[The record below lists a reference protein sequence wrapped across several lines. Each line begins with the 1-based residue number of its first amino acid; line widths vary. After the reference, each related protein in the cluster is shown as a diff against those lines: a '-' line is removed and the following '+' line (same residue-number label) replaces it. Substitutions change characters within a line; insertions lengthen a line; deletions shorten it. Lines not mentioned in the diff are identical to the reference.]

1 MGRLDTRYIIK
12 LDTKATFLN
21 PTLVFSINDAETSD
35 LYIRVTNKHK
45 LIDVSNMI
53 PVIVVID
60 PHGQLYS
67 DFMEVTDDNL
77 LYYDIKKTMK
87 SQSGKYIAKVMLV
100 DNQEKKVL
108 KGNFSYAVEDDEISL
123 LDEKAGEDDRLPIL
137 TEFISRLSTIEKLEL
152 SRQEAET
159 NRVEAEKQRQIAK
172 QQLID
177 QVNKLIADTSL
188 KVDENLSEQNKKVDD
203 NLLEN
208 SNKVTKLISDTT
220 TKIDSYKTE
229 KDEAI
234 QQDLQLYKQE
244 TTKNIDDY
252 KLSKDIEINKNLS
265 DYKTSTTTDIETYKN
280 NKNAEI
286 NQYKTEK
293 DLEID
298 TYVANKNKEL
308 DRYVA
313 AKNNDIDNYK
323 KAKDLLIDDKL
334 KEVDTSE
341 QSRAEAET
349 LRQQQHTEREA
360 FLNGFESRVNANEAK
375 NTEQDGRLNSVEYIS
390 KRQDVVLSGL
400 LNESG
405 DKRLAITGEGNYLK
419 LEHSKDGVVDV
430 NSIVGNTMVN
440 LQPNAIP
447 KFHIGLGGD
456 SLDAYT
462 VQTDNNHIKITGNG
476 INPPEYRFINMGRIA
491 FEMYKP
497 STTYTLTFSK
507 LKGIKSILL
516 STVSATNSMLTN
528 TINVQ
533 EGILTYTMTTRD
545 NFVSDSQI
553 LYLLIDTTLTDL
565 DVEVKNPVILEGDYT
580 NKPIPS
586 EYFEGMKSTFEDCL
600 VTQEMVDAGTEKA
613 ENLGKYKA
621 ELKVVGKNLLDI
633 QNIKIIE
640 QYNTLF
646 EPRGNGIRLKY
657 KDAGPT
663 STSAYTYIRSDY
675 YKINPNVK
683 RFIISFKATSNKN
696 QTPRILVKLLR
707 FKDKSGE
714 IKSQSCNGDAIHIDV
729 VDGTKYLQFIIYS
742 CCGNEGIIKGD
753 YIDYYDIHL
762 EEVEDIGSNSSPYE
776 PYKESKQ
783 TLYLDEPLYKDNEL
797 CIHNGQLGYWKNC
810 ERVIFDGSDDNW
822 SYSVNNYF
830 VCTTTSITNKI
841 KENSQMISDRFNYNK
856 RIHID
861 DFSISGGQTER
872 LKISNHAFKDSINF
886 KAWLQA
892 NPTSII
898 YELAEPIFVPILENT
913 PQWILDCFDEC
924 TLSIDSNIP
933 ATSMSAVYTGNV
945 VSVVALDKIQY
956 EQDKVA
962 IENAYKLSVLGIMT
976 GVTI

>member
-108 KGNFSYAVEDDEISL
+108 RGNFSYAVEDDEISL

-159 NRVEAEKQRQIAK
+159 NRVEAEKQREIAK

-188 KVDENLSEQNKKVDD
+188 KVEENLSEQNKKVDD

-334 KEVDTSE
+334 KEVDASE
-341 QSRAEAET
+341 KSRAEAET
-349 LRQQQHTEREA
+349 LRQEQHTEREA
-360 FLNGFESRVNANEAK
+360 FLNGFESKVNANEAK

-390 KRQDVVLSGL
+390 KRQDVVLGGL

-405 DKRLAITGEGNYLK
+405 DKRLAITGEGNHLK
-419 LEHSKDGVVDV
+419 LEHSKDGVVEV
-430 NSIVGNTMVN
+430 NSVVGNTMVN
-440 LQPNAIP
+440 LSGTPYLATTSN
-447 KFHIGLGGD
+447 HGVT
-456 SLDAYT
+456 S
-462 VQTDNNHIKITGNG
+462 DNDYIRLTANG
-476 INPPEYRFINMGRIA
+476 TYRNIFFENIA
-491 FEMYKP
+491 YKP
-497 STTYTLTFSK
+497 STEYTIIIFIRK
-507 LKGIKSILL
+507 N
-516 STVSATNSMLTN
+516 TVNANYSVYDNAN
-528 TINVQ
+528 TDSVFYGSYYNITPGTTGVFITKQ
-533 EGILTYTMTTRD
+533 TTRAD
-545 NFVSDSQI
+545 ISSCTYGIRSFIGPNATEGEI
-553 LYLLIDTTLTDL
+553 
-565 DVEVKNPVILEGDYT
+565 EVKFVVLEGDYT
-580 NKPIPS
+580 NKPIPN
-586 EYFEGMKSTFEDCL
+586 EYFEGMKSTFENCL
-600 VTQEMVDAGTEKA
+600 VTQEMIDAGTEKA
-613 ENLGKYKA
+613 ENLNKYKA
-621 ELKVVGKNLLDI
+621 ELKVVGKNLWSHGDVDFI
-633 QNIKIIE
+633 TKHTSWQDVKGTPEAYGN
-640 QYNTLF
+640 LF
-646 EPRGNGIRLKY
+646 EKGREYATVYLSEGYYYIS
-657 KDAGPT
+657 AGE
-663 STSAYTYIRSDY
+663 YT
-675 YKINPNVK
+675 NFTN
-683 RFIISFKATSNKN
+683 
-696 QTPRILVKLLR
+696 
-707 FKDKSGE
+707 
-714 IKSQSCNGDAIHIDV
+714 
-729 VDGTKYLQFIIYS
+729 LQFIEAVTEKIITQNRAIYIPKGHYYFR
-742 CCGNEGIIKGD
+742 CNPTEIGVRVTIKD
-753 YIDYYDIHL
+753 LYIEKLDSELDT
-762 EEVEDIGSNSSPYE
+762 NSPYE

-797 CIHNGQLGYWKNC
+797 CIHNGQLGYWKKRDIYYLTGN
-810 ERVIFDGSDDNW
+810 EFWKAHGSIPSWFYVDNIFLGKTDNLKGDFMM
-822 SYSVNNYF
+822 SNRFTQYPYTNIADVVNGGFGYGKPDSKTCRLIFKN
-830 VCTTTSITNKI
+830 TSCST
-841 KENSQMISDRFNYNK
+841 ISEWV
-856 RIHID
+856 
-861 DFSISGGQTER
+861 S
-872 LKISNHAFKDSINF
+872 
-886 KAWLQA
+886 WLQT
-892 NPTSII
+892 NNTIVE
-898 YELAEPIFVPILENT
+898 YELAEPIFVPILDNT
-913 PQWILDCFDEC
+913 PNWMLESFSDC

-933 ATSMSAVYTGNV
+933 ATSMSATYSGNV
-945 VSVVALDKIQY
+945 VSVVALEKIQY

>member
-21 PTLVFSINDAETSD
+21 PTLVFSINDAEISD

-108 KGNFSYAVEDDEISL
+108 RGNFSYAVEDDEISL

-159 NRVEAEKQRQIAK
+159 NRVEAEKQREIAK

-188 KVDENLSEQNKKVDD
+188 KVEENLSEQNKKVDD

-334 KEVDTSE
+334 KEVDASE
-341 QSRAEAET
+341 KSRAEAET
-349 LRQQQHTEREA
+349 LRQEQHTEREA
-360 FLNGFESRVNANEAK
+360 FLNGFESKVNANEAK

-390 KRQDVVLSGL
+390 KRQDVVLGGL

-405 DKRLAITGEGNYLK
+405 DKRLAITGEGNHLK
-419 LEHSKDGVVDV
+419 LEHSKDGVVEV
-430 NSIVGNTMVN
+430 NSVVGNTMVN
-440 LQPNAIP
+440 LSGTPYLATTSN
-447 KFHIGLGGD
+447 HGVT
-456 SLDAYT
+456 S
-462 VQTDNNHIKITGNG
+462 DNDYIRLTANG
-476 INPPEYRFINMGRIA
+476 TYRNIFFENIA
-491 FEMYKP
+491 YKP
-497 STTYTLTFSK
+497 STEYTIIIFIRKNTVNANYSVYDNANTDSVFYGSYYN
-507 LKGIKSILL
+507 IKPGTTGVFI
-516 STVSATNSMLTN
+516 TK
-528 TINVQ
+528 Q
-533 EGILTYTMTTRD
+533 TTRAD
-545 NFVSDSQI
+545 ISSCTYGIRSFIGPNATEGEI
-553 LYLLIDTTLTDL
+553 
-565 DVEVKNPVILEGDYT
+565 EVKFVVLEGDYT
-580 NKPIPS
+580 NKPIPN
-586 EYFEGMKSTFEDCL
+586 EYFEGMKSTFDNCL
-600 VTQEMVDAGTEKA
+600 VTQEMIDAGTEKA
-613 ENLGKYKA
+613 ENLGKYKG
-621 ELKVVGKNLLDI
+621 ELKVVGKNKSTGTYYPGGL
-633 QNIKIIE
+633 QS
-640 QYNTLF
+640 
-646 EPRGNGIRLKY
+646 NG
-657 KDAGPT
+657 AEGP
-663 STSAYTYIRSDY
+663 
-675 YKINPNVK
+675 NG
-683 RFIISFKATSNKN
+683 TSNITYFNK
-696 QTPRILVKLLR
+696 VKPNTSYVTSIEGVNRLTNIY
-707 FKDKSGE
+707 FYDKDKKFIS
-714 IKSQSCNGDAIHIDV
+714 KSDIPLVNFITPSNCHYTRHTY
-729 VDGTKYLQFIIYS
+729 GTSK
-742 CCGNEGIIKGD
+742 EGILQ
-753 YIDYYDIHL
+753 L
-762 EEVEDIGSNSSPYE
+762 EEGTVASPYE

-810 ERVIFDGSDDNW
+810 ERTVFNGSDDENW
-822 SYSVNNYF
+822 
-830 VCTTTSITNKI
+830 
-841 KENSQMISDRFNYNK
+841 R
-856 RIHID
+856 
-861 DFSISGGQTER
+861 ISGANNDDYTTLFFINDGIS
-872 LKISNHAFKDSINF
+872 KISNSAISDKFRVITSYTAGNPEGVKGDNLDINIRISNSKATDLVSFKQ
-886 KAWLQA
+886 WLQV
-892 NPTSII
+892 NPTTVM

-913 PQWILDCFDEC
+913 PQWILNCFNEC
-924 TLSIDSNIP
+924 TLSIDSNIT
-933 ATSMSAVYTGNV
+933 ATSMSATYSGNV

>member
-108 KGNFSYAVEDDEISL
+108 RGNFSYAVEDDEISL

-159 NRVEAEKQRQIAK
+159 NRVEAEKQREIAK

-188 KVDENLSEQNKKVDD
+188 KVEENLSEQNKKVDD

-334 KEVDTSE
+334 KEVDASE
-341 QSRAEAET
+341 KSRAEAET
-349 LRQQQHTEREA
+349 LRQEQHTEREA
-360 FLNGFESRVNANEAK
+360 FLNGFESKVNANEAK

-390 KRQDVVLSGL
+390 KRQDVVLGGL

-405 DKRLAITGEGNYLK
+405 DKRLAITGEGNHLK
-419 LEHSKDGVVDV
+419 LEHSKDGVVEV
-430 NSIVGNTMVN
+430 NSVVGNTMVN
-440 LQPNAIP
+440 LWN
-447 KFHIGLGGD
+447 KDNLYTSGLNGLTILND
-456 SLDAYT
+456 RIRIT
-462 VQTDNNHIKITGNG
+462 TDGSPYYNFWL
-476 INPPEYRFINMGRIA
+476 RDFSM
-491 FEMYKP
+491 FKP
-497 STTYTLTFSK
+497 STQYTIIVNIYKTTAQPGDIIIVTSNSVGNNDAFNAYTELPANKIGVTK
-507 LKGIKSILL
+507 LLKVTTENYSDVNLAMRSYFNNKSQTVGSEVEL
-516 STVSATNSMLTN
+516 SFTV
-528 TINVQ
+528 
-533 EGILTYTMTTRD
+533 
-545 NFVSDSQI
+545 
-553 LYLLIDTTLTDL
+553 
-565 DVEVKNPVILEGDYT
+565 LEGDYT
-580 NKPIPS
+580 SKPLPN
-586 EYFEGMKSTFEDCL
+586 EYFEGMKSTFENCL
-600 VTQEMVDAGTEKA
+600 VTQEMVEAGTEKA
-613 ENLGKYKA
+613 ENLGKYRCDI
-621 ELKVVGKNLLDI
+621 KVIGKNKSTGTYYPGGL
-633 QNIKIIE
+633 QS
-640 QYNTLF
+640 
-646 EPRGNGIRLKY
+646 NG
-657 KDAGPT
+657 AEGPGG
-663 STSAYTYIRSDY
+663 
-675 YKINPNVK
+675 
-683 RFIISFKATSNKN
+683 TSNITYFNK
-696 QTPRILVKLLR
+696 VKPNTSYVTSIEGVNR
-707 FKDKSGE
+707 STNIYFYDKDKKFIS
-714 IKSQSCNGDAIHIDV
+714 KSDIPLVNFITPSNCHYTRHTY
-729 VDGTKYLQFIIYS
+729 GTSK
-742 CCGNEGIIKGD
+742 EGILQ
-753 YIDYYDIHL
+753 L
-762 EEVEDIGSNSSPYE
+762 EEGTVATPYE

-783 TLYLDEPLYKDNEL
+783 ELYLDEPLYANNEL
-797 CIHNGQLGYWKNC
+797 CVHNGQLGYWKNRDKYTFTGKESIDTYVTDTHVKYGVFNSNTNMIKGKMGGQLIC
-810 ERVIFDGSDDNW
+810 DRYPVVGQVYNDTVAEGIGSHGV
-822 SYSVNNYF
+822 YV
-830 VCTTTSITNKI
+830 V
-841 KENSQMISDRFNYNK
+841 R
-856 RIHID
+856 
-861 DFSISGGQTER
+861 FSILKTKFNNPSDSTE
-872 LKISNHAFKDSINF
+872 FKQG
-886 KAWLQA
+886 LQQ

-898 YELAEPIFVPILENT
+898 YELAEPIFIPILENT
-913 PQWILDCFDEC
+913 PQWILNSFDEC

-933 ATSMSAVYTGNV
+933 ATSMSATYSGNV
-945 VSVVALDKIQY
+945 VSVVALEKIQY

>member
-188 KVDENLSEQNKKVDD
+188 KVEENLSEQNKKVDD

-334 KEVDTSE
+334 KEVDASE
-341 QSRAEAET
+341 KSRAEAET

-390 KRQDVVLSGL
+390 KRQDVVLGGL

-405 DKRLAITGEGNYLK
+405 DKRLAITGEGNHLK
-419 LEHSKDGVVDV
+419 LEHSKDGVIEV
-430 NSIVGNTMVN
+430 NSVIGNTLVN
-440 LQPNAIP
+440 LSGTPYLATTSN
-447 KFHIGLGGD
+447 HGVT
-456 SLDAYT
+456 S
-462 VQTDNNHIKITGNG
+462 DNDYIRLTANG
-476 INPPEYRFINMGRIA
+476 TYRNIFFENIA
-491 FEMYKP
+491 YKP
-497 STTYTLTFSK
+497 STEYTIIIFIRK
-507 LKGIKSILL
+507 N
-516 STVSATNSMLTN
+516 TVNANYSVYDNAN
-528 TINVQ
+528 TDSVFYGSYYNITPGTTGVFITKQ
-533 EGILTYTMTTRD
+533 TTRAD
-545 NFVSDSQI
+545 ISSCTYGIRSFIGPNATEGEI
-553 LYLLIDTTLTDL
+553 
-565 DVEVKNPVILEGDYT
+565 EVKFVVLEGDYT
-580 NKPIPS
+580 NKPIPN
-586 EYFEGMKSTFEDCL
+586 EYFEGMKSTFENCL
-600 VTQEMVDAGTEKA
+600 VTQEMIDAGLEKA

-621 ELKVVGKNLLDI
+621 ELKVVGKNLVDFANFESVSNYDSSI
-633 QNIKIIE
+633 QPIK
-640 QYNTLF
+640 
-646 EPRGNGIRLKY
+646 NGVRVIFNKTGPTQTNSYTYVRSKPYRIDPNMKYVAFSYKY
-657 KDAGPT
+657 K
-663 STSAYTYIRSDY
+663 S
-675 YKINPNVK
+675 
-683 RFIISFKATSNKN
+683 
-696 QTPRILVKLLR
+696 
-707 FKDKSGE
+707 
-714 IKSQSCNGDAIHIDV
+714 SQSQSSRVLIKFMDNDNWDANNSLSTHSAVNGRTVKMPVPVGA
-729 VDGTKYLQFIIYS
+729 KYVQFIVYS
-742 CCGNEGIIKGD
+742 CAGEAGIVKGY
-753 YIDYYDIHL
+753 YIDYYDAQM
-762 EEVEDIGSNSSPYE
+762 EEIPLYTSDPSPYG
-776 PYKESKQ
+776 PYKEHVQ

-797 CIHNGQLGYWKNC
+797 CVHNGQLGYWKNR
-810 ERVIFDGSDDNW
+810 ERIVLDGSDDENW
-822 SYSVNNYF
+822 RISGANNDDY
-830 VCTTTSITNKI
+830 TTLFFIKDGISKI
-841 KENSQMISDRFNYNK
+841 SNSAISDRFRVITSYMAGNPEGIKGDNLDINI
-856 RIHID
+856 R
-861 DFSISGGQTER
+861 
-872 LKISNHAFKDSINF
+872 ISNSKATDLVSFKQ
-886 KAWLQA
+886 WLQV
-892 NPTSII
+892 NPTTVM
-898 YELAEPIFVPILENT
+898 YELAEPIFIPILENT
-913 PQWILDCFDEC
+913 PQWILECFNTC
-924 TLSIDSNIP
+924 TLSIDSNIT
-933 ATSMSAVYTGNV
+933 ATSMSATYSGNV

>member
-108 KGNFSYAVEDDEISL
+108 RGNFSYAVEDDEISL

-159 NRVEAEKQRQIAK
+159 NRVEAEKQREIAK

-188 KVDENLSEQNKKVDD
+188 KVEENLSEQNKKVDD

-334 KEVDTSE
+334 KEVDASE
-341 QSRAEAET
+341 KSRAEAET
-349 LRQQQHTEREA
+349 LRQEQHTEREA
-360 FLNGFESRVNANEAK
+360 FLNGFESKVNANEAK

-390 KRQDVVLSGL
+390 KRQDVVLGGL

-405 DKRLAITGEGNYLK
+405 DKRLAIEGEGNYLK
-419 LEHSKDGVVDV
+419 LEHSKDGVVEV
-430 NSIVGNTMVN
+430 NSVVGNTMVN
-440 LQPNAIP
+440 LWN
-447 KFHIGLGGD
+447 KNNLYTSGLNGLTILND
-456 SLDAYT
+456 RIRIT
-462 VQTDNNHIKITGNG
+462 TDGSPYYNFWL
-476 INPPEYRFINMGRIA
+476 RDFSM
-491 FEMYKP
+491 FKP
-497 STTYTLTFSK
+497 STQYTIIVTIYKTTAQPGDIIIVTSNSVGNNDAFNAYTELPANKVGVTK
-507 LKGIKSILL
+507 LLKVTTENYSDVNLAMRSYFNNKSQTVGSEVEL
-516 STVSATNSMLTN
+516 SFIV
-528 TINVQ
+528 
-533 EGILTYTMTTRD
+533 
-545 NFVSDSQI
+545 
-553 LYLLIDTTLTDL
+553 
-565 DVEVKNPVILEGDYT
+565 LEGDYT
-580 NKPIPS
+580 NKPIPN

-600 VTQEMVDAGTEKA
+600 VTQEMIDAGTEKA

-621 ELKVVGKNLLDI
+621 ELKVVGKNLINESSKVALYIGGADGI
-633 QNIKIIE
+633 TIADVDP
-640 QYNTLF
+640 NTLSYVI
-646 EPRGNGIRLKY
+646 PCKPNTVYRAMY
-657 KDAGPT
+657 T
-663 STSAYTYIRSDY
+663 SGGDR
-675 YKINPNVK
+675 NVLA
-683 RFIISFKATSNKN
+683 SFSSYPKN
-696 QTPRILVKLLR
+696 Q
-707 FKDKSGE
+707 DKALN
-714 IKSQSCNGDAIHIDV
+714 KSA
-729 VDGTKYLQFIIYS
+729 TYRP
-742 CCGNEGIIKGD
+742 
-753 YIDYYDIHL
+753 
-762 EEVEDIGSNSSPYE
+762 EDISTITTDSNARYLMFYCCSTTNIPPIEPIIVESSNPITPYE

-797 CIHNGQLGYWKNC
+797 CIHNGQLGYWKNRDKYTFTGKESIDTYVTDTHVKYGVFNSNTNMIKGKMGGQLIC
-810 ERVIFDGSDDNW
+810 DR
-822 SYSVNNYF
+822 YSVVGQVYNDTVAEGIGSHGAY
-830 VCTTTSITNKI
+830 VV
-841 KENSQMISDRFNYNK
+841 RFNILKTKFNNPS
-856 RIHID
+856 D
-861 DFSISGGQTER
+861 STE
-872 LKISNHAFKDSINF
+872 FKQG
-886 KAWLQA
+886 LQQ

-913 PQWILDCFDEC
+913 PQWILDCFNDC

-945 VSVVALDKIQY
+945 VSVVALEKIQY

>member
-108 KGNFSYAVEDDEISL
+108 RGNFSYAVEDDEISL

-159 NRVEAEKQRQIAK
+159 NRVEAEKQREIAK

-188 KVDENLSEQNKKVDD
+188 KVEENLSEQNKKVDD

-334 KEVDTSE
+334 KEVDASE
-341 QSRAEAET
+341 KSRAEAET
-349 LRQQQHTEREA
+349 LRQEQHTEREA
-360 FLNGFESRVNANEAK
+360 FLNGFESKVNANEAK

-390 KRQDVVLSGL
+390 KRQDVVLGGL

-405 DKRLAITGEGNYLK
+405 DKRLAITGEGNHLK
-419 LEHSKDGVVDV
+419 LEHSKDGVVEV
-430 NSIVGNTMVN
+430 NSVVGNTMVN
-440 LQPNAIP
+440 LSGTPYLATTSN
-447 KFHIGLGGD
+447 HGVT
-456 SLDAYT
+456 S
-462 VQTDNNHIKITGNG
+462 DNDYIRLTANG
-476 INPPEYRFINMGRIA
+476 TYRNIFFENIA
-491 FEMYKP
+491 YKP
-497 STTYTLTFSK
+497 STEYTIIIFIRKNTVNANYSVYDNANTDSVFYGSYYN
-507 LKGIKSILL
+507 IKPGTTGVFI
-516 STVSATNSMLTN
+516 TK
-528 TINVQ
+528 Q
-533 EGILTYTMTTRD
+533 TTRAD
-545 NFVSDSQI
+545 ISSCTYGIRSFIGPNATEGEI
-553 LYLLIDTTLTDL
+553 
-565 DVEVKNPVILEGDYT
+565 EVKFVVLEGDYT
-580 NKPIPS
+580 NKPIPN

-600 VTQEMVDAGTEKA
+600 VTQEMIDAGTEKA
-613 ENLGKYKA
+613 ENLNKYKA

-633 QNIKIIE
+633 QNIKIDKLYDTI
-640 QYNTLF
+640 F

-657 KDAGPT
+657 KNTGPT
-663 STSAYTYIRSDY
+663 STNSYTYIRSDY

-683 RFIISFKATSNKN
+683 HFILSFKATPNKN
-696 QTPRILVKLLR
+696 QTPRILVTLLR
-707 FKDKSGE
+707 SKDASDK
-714 IKSQSCNGDAIHIDV
+714 IKSQTCNGNGNRIDV
-729 VDGTKYLQFIIYS
+729 VDGTKYLQFVIYS
-742 CCGNEGIIKGD
+742 CSGNEGIVKD
-753 YIDYYDIHL
+753 DFIDYFDVQL
-762 EEVEDIGSNSSPYE
+762 EEANSIDAVATPYE

-797 CIHNGQLGYWKNC
+797 CIHNGQLGYWKKRDIYYLTGN
-810 ERVIFDGSDDNW
+810 EFWKAHGSIPSWFYVDNIFLGKTDNLKGDFMM
-822 SYSVNNYF
+822 SNRFTQYPYTNIADVVNGGFGYGKPDSKTCRLIFKN
-830 VCTTTSITNKI
+830 TSCST
-841 KENSQMISDRFNYNK
+841 ISEWV
-856 RIHID
+856 
-861 DFSISGGQTER
+861 S
-872 LKISNHAFKDSINF
+872 
-886 KAWLQA
+886 WLQT
-892 NPTSII
+892 NNTIVE
-898 YELAEPIFVPILENT
+898 YELAEPIFVPILDNT
-913 PQWILDCFDEC
+913 PNWMLESFSDC

-933 ATSMSAVYTGNV
+933 ATSMSATYSGNV
-945 VSVVALDKIQY
+945 VSVVALEKIQY

>member
-159 NRVEAEKQRQIAK
+159 NRVEAEKQREIAK

-188 KVDENLSEQNKKVDD
+188 KVEENLSEQNKKVDD

-334 KEVDTSE
+334 KEVDASE
-341 QSRAEAET
+341 KSRAEAET
-349 LRQQQHTEREA
+349 LRQEQHTEREA

-375 NTEQDGRLNSVEYIS
+375 NTEQDDRLNSVERIS
-390 KRQDVVLSGL
+390 KRQDVALSGL

-405 DKRLAITGEGNYLK
+405 DKRLAITGEGNHLK
-419 LEHSKDGVVDV
+419 LEHSKDGVVEV
-430 NSIVGNTMVN
+430 NSVVGNTLVNELGTLYSKGGKWTEDEGSYTLILEVGSGQPQLLFNLSRPLKTNAQYTIIVN
-440 LQPNAIP
+440 LIELVEGVPHFCFMN
-447 KFHIGLGGD
+447 KL
-456 SLDAYT
+456 
-462 VQTDNNHIKITGNG
+462 NNKVTSTEFTPQAPG
-476 INPPEYRFINMGRIA
+476 IY
-491 FEMYKP
+491 
-497 STTYTLTFSK
+497 
-507 LKGIKSILL
+507 KSIITTKDDVSELL
-516 STVSATNSMLTN
+516 RVIPRNGLNS
-528 TINVQ
+528 
-533 EGILTYTMTTRD
+533 
-545 NFVSDSQI
+545 NFKI
-553 LYLLIDTTLTDL
+553 GKKII
-565 DVEVKNPVILEGDYT
+565 ILEGDYT

-600 VTQEMVDAGTEKA
+600 VTQEMIGAGTEKA
-613 ENLGKYKA
+613 GNLNKYKA
-621 ELKVVGKNLLDI
+621 ELKVVGKNKFDG
-633 QNIKIIE
+633 
-640 QYNTLF
+640 F
-646 EPRGNGIRLKY
+646 LKVT
-657 KDAGPT
+657 PT
-663 STSAYTYIRSDY
+663 SGSY
-675 YKINPNVK
+675 NVK
-683 RFIISFKATSNKN
+683 NPTVVNNVINLKGNTSNPDILNSYHNGYVNIYFEEPMKVDNYYNISMQIDIISN
-696 QTPRILVKLLR
+696 QLSAKEFSFLVDGR
-707 FKDKSGE
+707 GE
-714 IKSQSCNGDAIHIDV
+714 I
-729 VDGTKYLQFIIYS
+729 
-742 CCGNEGIIKGD
+742 
-753 YIDYYDIHL
+753 
-762 EEVEDIGSNSSPYE
+762 
-776 PYKESKQ
+776 
-783 TLYLDEPLYKDNEL
+783 
-797 CIHNGQLGYWKNC
+797 W
-810 ERVIFDGSDDNW
+810 
-822 SYSVNNYF
+822 
-830 VCTTTSITNKI
+830 
-841 KENSQMISDRFNYNK
+841 
-856 RIHID
+856 
-861 DFSISGGQTER
+861 
-872 LKISNHAFKDSINF
+872 
-886 KAWLQA
+886 
-892 NPTSII
+892 
-898 YELAEPIFVPILENT
+898 
-913 PQWILDCFDEC
+913 
-924 TLSIDSNIP
+924 
-933 ATSMSAVYTGNV
+933 
-945 VSVVALDKIQY
+945 
-956 EQDKVA
+956 
-962 IENAYKLSVLGIMT
+962 
-976 GVTI
+976 

>member
-159 NRVEAEKQRQIAK
+159 NRVEAEKQREIAK

-188 KVDENLSEQNKKVDD
+188 KVEENLSEQNKKVDD

-293 DLEID
+293 DLEIY

-375 NTEQDGRLNSVEYIS
+375 NTEQDGRLHSVEYIS
-390 KRQDVVLSGL
+390 KRQDIALSGL

-405 DKRLAITGEGNYLK
+405 DKRLAIEGEGNYLK
-419 LEHSKDGVVDV
+419 LEHSKDGVVEV
-430 NSIVGNTMVN
+430 NSVVGNTMVN
-440 LQPNAIP
+440 LSGTPYLATTSN
-447 KFHIGLGGD
+447 HGVT
-456 SLDAYT
+456 S
-462 VQTDNNHIKITGNG
+462 DNDYIRLTANG
-476 INPPEYRFINMGRIA
+476 TYRNIFFENIA
-491 FEMYKP
+491 YKP
-497 STTYTLTFSK
+497 STEYTIIIFIRK
-507 LKGIKSILL
+507 N
-516 STVSATNSMLTN
+516 TVNANYSVYDNAN
-528 TINVQ
+528 TDSVFYGSYYNITPGTTGVFITKQ
-533 EGILTYTMTTRD
+533 TTRAD
-545 NFVSDSQI
+545 ISSCTYGIRSFIGPDATEGEI
-553 LYLLIDTTLTDL
+553 
-565 DVEVKNPVILEGDYT
+565 EVKFVVLEGDYT
-580 NKPIPS
+580 NKPIPN
-586 EYFEGMKSTFEDCL
+586 EYFEGMKSTFENCL
-600 VTQEMVDAGTEKA
+600 VTQEMIDAGTEKA

-621 ELKVVGKNLLDI
+621 ELKVVGKN
-633 QNIKIIE
+633 K
-640 QYNTLF
+640 T
-646 EPRGNGIRLKY
+646 
-657 KDAGPT
+657 
-663 STSAYTYIRSDY
+663 DY
-675 YKINPNVK
+675 E
-683 RFIISFKATSNKN
+683 
-696 QTPRILVKLLR
+696 L
-707 FKDKSGE
+707 
-714 IKSQSCNGDAIHIDV
+714 
-729 VDGTKYLQFIIYS
+729 
-742 CCGNEGIIKGD
+742 
-753 YIDYYDIHL
+753 
-762 EEVEDIGSNSSPYE
+762 
-776 PYKESKQ
+776 YKESKQ

-797 CIHNGQLGYWKNC
+797 CIHNGQLGYWKNRDKYTFTGKESIDTYVTDTHVKYGVFNSNTNMIKGKMGGQLIC
-810 ERVIFDGSDDNW
+810 DRYTVVGQVYNDTVAEGIGSHGA
-822 SYSVNNYF
+822 YV
-830 VCTTTSITNKI
+830 V
-841 KENSQMISDRFNYNK
+841 R
-856 RIHID
+856 
-861 DFSISGGQTER
+861 FSILKTKFNNPSDSTE
-872 LKISNHAFKDSINF
+872 FKQG
-886 KAWLQA
+886 LQQ

-913 PQWILDCFDEC
+913 PQWILDCFNEC

-945 VSVVALDKIQY
+945 VSVVALEKIQY